1 MLAYRCERGSDQGML
16 NLRQQYSWTS
26 LASSRFI
33 LDYCEPSR
41 ASEERW
47 PFFETNY
54 HPYVDLYLAAPASS
68 PLPSTLARFFLSM
81 TQSDEKLSIY
91 SRLA

>member
-1 MLAYRCERGSDQGML
+1 MCLIFHNLACRCERGSDQGML

-33 LDYCEPSR
+33 FDYCERSR
-41 ASEERW
+41 ASEELR

-54 HPYVDLYLAAPASS
+54 HHSVDLCLAAPASS
-68 PLPSTLARFFLSM
+68 LLPSTLARFF
-81 TQSDEKLSIY
+81 K
-91 SRLA
+91 A